1 MDAARPG
8 ESSIGLTGRKKNQ
21 PQAEGE
27 NDLRLKM
34 AITHEAL

>member
-8 ESSIGLTGRKKNQ
+8 ESSIWSHRKEKNQ